1 MIIDSLIEKSKEC
14 NNPSVVGLDTMVSY
28 LPDNEGIKDNYT
40 AGERILEFNKAIID
54 NIYDIV
60 PAVKA
65 QIACYEMYG
74 LPGIKAFNDTLLYAE
89 KRGMLTIADV
99 KRNDIESSAKAY
111 SNAFLGRNDIGLK
124 RFFKNDFITVNGY
137 FGTDGIKPFV
147 EDCAERNRGIFVLV
161 KTSNPSSDEFQNLTL
176 EDGRKVYEAMADLV
190 SEWGKPLIGK
200 YGYSSV
206 GAVVGATHKEEG
218 EKLRAKM
225 RHTFFLIPGYGFQ
238 GGNADMI
245 KGFFDKDGLGGIV
258 NSSRGILLAYKN
270 EKYSN
275 DFTKAARQA
284 AIDMR
289 EDLNR
294 VLGR

>member
-1 MIIDSLIEKSKEC
+1 
-14 NNPSVVGLDTMVSY
+14 
-28 LPDNEGIKDNYT
+28 
-40 AGERILEFNKAIID
+40 
-54 NIYDIV
+54 
-60 PAVKA
+60 
-65 QIACYEMYG
+65 
-74 LPGIKAFNDTLLYAE
+74 
-89 KRGMLTIADV
+89 MLTIADV

-206 GAVVGATHKEEG
+206 KARLWAPRTK
-218 EKLRAKM
+218 KKARS
-225 RHTFFLIPGYGFQ
+225 
-238 GGNADMI
+238 
-245 KGFFDKDGLGGIV
+245 LGQKCV
-258 NSSRGILLAYKN
+258 ILSFSYPVTA
-270 EKYSN
+270 
-275 DFTKAARQA
+275 FKAA
-284 AIDMR
+284 MR
-289 EDLNR
+289 I
-294 VLGR
+294 